1 MKHPMKNPV
10 RSLLL
15 ACTLA
20 ILGACAAPGG
30 PTPPGR
36 TGADI
41 ARGGELYRTYCGACH
56 TAQVHWREKS
66 LVKSWNDLRYQVA
79 RWQRNAGQNW
89 SREEIDDVAA
99 YLNRVF
105 YETPCPVP
113 GCGGPRERADR
124 ASTLPRAG

>member
-1 MKHPMKNPV
+1 MKNPL
-10 RSLLL
+10 RALIL
-15 ACTLA
+15 ACSLA
-20 ILGACAAPGG
+20 ILGGCGWLGG
-30 PTPPGR
+30 STPPARGD
-36 TGADI
+36 ADI

-99 YLNRVF
+99 YLNTLF
-105 YETPCPVP
+105 YGVPCPLP
-113 GCGGPRERADR
+113 GCSGSKVGAD
-124 ASTLPRAG
+124 SPPPENAG